1 MKQTMGIGKRILKS
15 TVGLSTSMALEKHQ
29 PIDGGPAGPART
41 APGQLL
47 AVHTVMRDMQNE
59 LAELHRKLKQFDGS
73 LPTRLLDPSHIRLTR
88 WANRHESS
96 FSTPAFAGLKAS
108 IALAGGNTQPI
119 LVREYEEDRFEVVF
133 GHRRHRACKELGLP
147 VLAVIW
153 TTPAPDLDVFL
164 SMDREN
170 REREDL
176 SPFEQGTSYRAAID
190 GGLFP
195 SRRRLAESIGVS
207 HTWVRK
213 AMLVAELPTAVIE
226 AFQTPIEIQP
236 KHALEIAEA
245 IQRDPT
251 GVLRRAERLRTSS
264 DRMTSAQTV
273 LQLTASNTQSARRSP
288 IRVGDRTVG
297 TWLTDARGRT
307 TITLESGVADAS
319 TIAKIVEALT
329 SAPSGRAS

>member
-1 MKQTMGIGKRILKS
+1 MGIGNRILKS
-15 TVGLSTSMALEKHQ
+15 TVGLSSSMALEKQQ
-29 PIDGGPAGPART
+29 PTDGAVAVPART

-47 AVHTVMRDMQNE
+47 AVHTAMRGMQDE
-59 LAELHRKLKQFDGS
+59 LVELHRKLKQFDGS
-73 LPTRLLDPSHIRLTR
+73 LPTRLLDPNHIRLTR

-96 FSTPAFAGLKAS
+96 FTTPAFAGLKAS
-108 IALAGGNTQPI
+108 IELAGGNTQPI
-119 LVREYEEDRFEVVF
+119 LVREFEEDRFEVVF

-147 VLAVIW
+147 VLAVSL
-153 TTPAPDLDVFL
+153 TTPASDLDVFL

-176 SPFEQGTSYRAAID
+176 SPFEQGTCYRAAMD

-207 HTWVRK
+207 HTWVCR
-213 AMLVAELPTAVIE
+213 AMLVAELPTAVVE

-236 KHALEIAEA
+236 KHALEIAAA

-251 GVLRRAERLRTSS
+251 GVLSRAERLRTSS
-264 DRMTSAQTV
+264 DRLKAAQTV
-273 LQLTASNTQSARRSP
+273 LHLTGSNTQSARRSP
-288 IRVGDRTVG
+288 IRIGDRTVG

-307 TITLESGVADAS
+307 TITLEAGVADES
-319 TIAKIVEALT
+319 TIAKIVESLAST
-329 SAPSGRAS
+329 PTGRAS